1 VTTAVGAI
9 GSRRH
14 VRVDEHGR
22 VEPFDA
28 TWSLDWWVGGDDRWH
43 RPAHEPTVRQTLVD
57 AVPVVRT
64 AIRVPGGDA
73 VQHVYA
79 VGGPDRVVIDV
90 ANESPVPFV
99 LALVVRGAERL
110 TLDDGALT
118 IDRDAA
124 VLVTTRAPSRWAA
137 SRDATT
143 EEAVTSGAARDTPF
157 VPLRDRGGHLEAA
170 FLYPVAHRSSIRF
183 ALQLGAGHLDERTLA
198 RLPDPG
204 AAARGWAAHLNRG
217 LRVEL
222 PDPSLTVAL
231 RSALA
236 ATLLAGVRRPVA
248 PQTVAALEDWGFDTE
263 AAAAWNTLGWRD
275 RRAAA
280 DRPAT
285 PPRWADVAA
294 TRSDAELLTCLRALL
309 AHEATDG
316 TVTLLADLPGAWR
329 GYGIDVRD
337 APTRA
342 GPVSYAIRWHGPRPA
357 LLWEAPPGV
366 QLRAPGLDPGWTTHD
381 PNGEALLAADVA

>member
-1 VTTAVGAI
+1 MTTAVAAI
-9 GSRRH
+9 GSRRQ
-14 VRVDEHGR
+14 VRVDDRGR

-28 TWSLDWWVGGDDRWH
+28 TWSIDWWVGADDRWH
-43 RPAHEPTVRQTLVD
+43 RPAHEPTLRQTLVD

-79 VGGPDRVVIDV
+79 AGGPDLVVIDV
-90 ANESPVPFV
+90 ENESPAPFV

-118 IDRDAA
+118 IDRDAG

-137 SRDATT
+137 SGDGTT
-143 EEAVTSGAARDTPF
+143 EETVTSGAASDAPF
-157 VPLRDRGGHLEAA
+157 VPLRARGSHLEAA
-170 FLYPVAHRSSIRF
+170 FLYPVAHRSAIRF
-183 ALQLGAGHLDERTLA
+183 ALHLGAGHLDERAVA

-204 AAARGWAAHLNRG
+204 AAARGWAAHLDRG

-222 PDPSLTVAL
+222 PDPSLTTAL

-236 ATLLAGVRRPVA
+236 ATLLAGARRPVA
-248 PQTVAALEDWGFDTE
+248 PDVVAALEDWGFDTE
-263 AAAAWNTLGWRD
+263 ATAAWTTLGWRD

-280 DRPAT
+280 HRPAM
-285 PPRWADVAA
+285 PPSWADVAA
-294 TRSDAELLTCLRALL
+294 TRGDAELLTRVRALL
-309 AHEATDG
+309 AYDG
-316 TVTLLADLPGAWR
+316 ADGIVTLLADLPRSWR
-329 GYGIDVRD
+329 GHGVDVRD

-366 QLRAPGLDPGWTTHD
+366 QLRAPGLDVAWTTRD
-381 PNGEALLAADVA
+381 PSGEALLAADVA